1 MNKIQNTHTKTTLT
15 QRIKAYLSNI
25 IFGVDTAGGRLFD
38 VALAVLIVCS
48 IVLVMLESIAS
59 IQSQFRELFDVLE
72 WVITAVFLAEYLLR
86 IWIVRRPW
94 SYIISSFGLIDLV
107 SILPSFLGLVFA
119 QSSVLLVVRGLRLL
133 RIFRIFKLT
142 RYTNASSLLLR
153 SLKQSR
159 AKIQVFLFTV
169 LMLVIIIGT
178 MMYLVEGP
186 AHGFNSIPKGIYWA
200 IVTLTTVGYG
210 DLSPQT
216 PFGQFLAS
224 AVMIIGYAVIAVPTG
239 IVSAEVALQSLDDK
253 NEADSKEQTTS
264 VLRSERVCPVCSA
277 LGHKKSAKYCYAC
290 GEELDETTS

>member
-1 MNKIQNTHTKTTLT
+1 MNTTHNSHGKTTLT

-25 IFGVDTAGGRLFD
+25 IFGVDTVGGRLFD
-38 VALAVLIVCS
+38 VILAVLIVCS
-48 IVLVMLESIAS
+48 IMLVMLESIANL
-59 IQSQFRELFDVLE
+59 QSRFRELFDVLE

-94 SYIISSFGLIDLV
+94 SYIISAFGLIDLV

-119 QSSVLLVVRGLRLL
+119 QTSVLLVVRGLRLL

-178 MMYLVEGP
+178 IMYLVEGP
-186 AHGFNSIPKGIYWA
+186 AHGFDSIPKGIYWA

-210 DLSPQT
+210 DVSPQT
-216 PFGQFLAS
+216 PLGQFLAS
-224 AVMIIGYAVIAVPTG
+224 TVMIIGYAVIAVPTG
-239 IVSAEVALQSLDDK
+239 IVSAEVALQSLDDRNK
-253 NEADSKEQTTS
+253 TNGEEQPTS
-264 VLRSERVCPVCSA
+264 VLRMERECPVCSA
-277 LGHKKSAKYCYAC
+277 VGHKDSAKYCYAC
-290 GEELDETTS
+290 GEELDEVTS

>member
-1 MNKIQNTHTKTTLT
+1 MNTTHNSHGKTTLT

-25 IFGVDTAGGRLFD
+25 IFGVDTVGGRLFD
-38 VALAVLIVCS
+38 VILAVLIVCS
-48 IVLVMLESIAS
+48 IVLVMLESIVGL
-59 IQSQFRELFDVLE
+59 QSRFRELFDVLE

-94 SYIISSFGLIDLV
+94 SYIISAFGLIDLV

-119 QSSVLLVVRGLRLL
+119 QTSVLLVVRGLRLL

-178 MMYLVEGP
+178 IMYLVEGP
-186 AHGFNSIPKGIYWA
+186 AHGFDSIPKGIYWA

-210 DLSPQT
+210 DVSPQT
-216 PFGQFLAS
+216 PLGQFLAS
-224 AVMIIGYAVIAVPTG
+224 TVMIIGYAVIAVPTG
-239 IVSAEVALQSLDDK
+239 IVSAEVALQSLDDRNK
-253 NEADSKEQTTS
+253 ANGEKQPTS
-264 VLRSERVCPVCSA
+264 VLRIERECPVCSA
-277 LGHKKSAKYCYAC
+277 VGHKDSAKYCYAC
-290 GEELDETTS
+290 GEELDEVTS